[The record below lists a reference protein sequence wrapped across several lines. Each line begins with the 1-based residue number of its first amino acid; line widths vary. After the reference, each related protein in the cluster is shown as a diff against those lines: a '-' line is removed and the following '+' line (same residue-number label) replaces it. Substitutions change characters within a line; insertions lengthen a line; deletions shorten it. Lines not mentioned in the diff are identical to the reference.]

1 MGTKYL
7 DFCGNFEEDGILGIL
22 LGFKG
27 KYCNIMTS
35 FFFVQVLM
43 GEIEWDGPI
52 NLGLCSRGKLSQLWS
67 IGSWEEIIV
76 EIDPLRS

>member
-1 MGTKYL
+1 
-7 DFCGNFEEDGILGIL
+7 
-22 LGFKG
+22 
-27 KYCNIMTS
+27 
-35 FFFVQVLM
+35 M